1 MPPACSQ
8 LAPPWTWSAPCA
20 WWPQHPSCPWAVRHR
35 RCGESAYG
43 HHARRTVRERS
54 RLVEGHALDL
64 GKPLQRI
71 AFAHQ
76 HAEFGEVADG
86 GHDGGRGSEHERA
99 GAEHDKDGDRSN
111 DFPGH
116 QPRDRCRR
124 ECDDHNPRCPPVG
137 QPHDLRFASV
147 RASARVESCVP
158 GSSLLL
164 RSWRAS

>member
-1 MPPACSQ
+1 MLAACAAMDVVGAVRVVAA
-8 LAPPWTWSAPCA
+8 APFVPV
-20 WWPQHPSCPWAVRHR
+20 AVRHR

-86 GHDGGRGSEHERA
+86 GHDGGRG
-99 GAEHDKDGDRSN
+99 
-111 DFPGH
+111 
-116 QPRDRCRR
+116 
-124 ECDDHNPRCPPVG
+124 
-137 QPHDLRFASV
+137 
-147 RASARVESCVP
+147 
-158 GSSLLL
+158 
-164 RSWRAS
+164 